1 MKSFYSLCKHRSK
14 YLVVVWMIKHFNRA
28 TFLNYSPFVNG
39 EYSGL
44 NYELINGLQE
54 ISFCLYLLQY
64 ERDKFIHIL
73 FGLGSSH
80 SSHIELADGRM
91 VRVTN
96 H

>member
-1 MKSFYSLCKHRSK
+1 M
-14 YLVVVWMIKHFNRA
+14 
-28 TFLNYSPFVNG
+28 

-80 SSHIELADGRM
+80 SSHIELADGTGNQPLNWRTLWPWPM
-91 VRVTN
+91 CQEHVN
-96 H
+96 NK